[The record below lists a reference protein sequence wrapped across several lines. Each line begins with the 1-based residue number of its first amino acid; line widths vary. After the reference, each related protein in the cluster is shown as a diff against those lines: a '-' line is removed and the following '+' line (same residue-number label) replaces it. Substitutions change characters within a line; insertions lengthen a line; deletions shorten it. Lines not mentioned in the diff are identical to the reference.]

1 MTPNISSVSDIASF
15 PCEIMPILRDF
26 NAVYMVLPHI
36 HAFLLIYGF
45 VCQITTVRLVDAL
58 NMGLVDDVIFGRE
71 VLTEWKNILLNIL

>member
-26 NAVYMVLPHI
+26 NAVYRVLPHI

-45 VCQITTVRLVDAL
+45 VCQITLIIHQCGGEMFGASFSL
-58 NMGLVDDVIFGRE
+58 IFE
-71 VLTEWKNILLNIL
+71 AV